1 MKKNNK
7 LYRII
12 SICLLLCF
20 VFAFSCSAASPD
32 FYHFLSTPS
41 LAGDDFTNHLIFALT
56 SSVDLDF
63 VGPFLVTS
71 WSPWINF
78 TLNYFSDFISFSYSL
93 CVKIQSSSLLYKGI
107 KGNSILPDFSNS
119 Y

>member
-1 MKKNNK
+1 MKKYNK
-7 LYRII
+7 LYRFV

-41 LAGDDFTNHLIFALT
+41 QAGDDFTNHLRFALV

-78 TLNYFSDFISFSYSL
+78 TLNYFS
-93 CVKIQSSSLLYKGI
+93 
-107 KGNSILPDFSNS
+107 
-119 Y
+119 